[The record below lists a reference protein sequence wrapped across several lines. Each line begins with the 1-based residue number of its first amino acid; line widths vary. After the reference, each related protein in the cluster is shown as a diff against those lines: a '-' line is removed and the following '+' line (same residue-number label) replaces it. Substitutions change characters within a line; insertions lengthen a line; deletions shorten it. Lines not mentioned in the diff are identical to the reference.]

1 MKKKVLSVLL
11 SMTMVA
17 AILAGCGSSA
27 ADNAAPA
34 AEAAADAAEDAAATV
49 EEAADT
55 VEEAVDQAASATSG
69 GGRVAVAM
77 PTQSSER
84 WINDGANMKSQLEEL
99 GYEVDLQY
107 AEDDVQMQVSQ
118 IENMIA
124 SGANCLVIAAIDS
137 GALVNVEDQAKQ
149 AGIPIIAYDRL
160 LMDTDAVSY
169 YATFDN
175 KGVGTVI
182 GEYIKDNATKDGNKG
197 LDAVKAA
204 GLTMNVE
211 FLMGSPDDNN
221 ALMLYNGLMEV
232 LQPYLDDGTLVCKS
246 GRTSFDDT
254 CILRWSQETA
264 QQNMENYLTGF
275 YADEDIDIV
284 ASAFDGFAYG
294 AKAALEGAGYTE
306 ANWPLITGQD
316 AELMATKNIIAGW
329 QTMSIY
335 KDTRLLASK
344 CVTMVQAVLEGA
356 EPEINDTEQYN
367 NGKIVVPS
375 YLCTPVA
382 VDKDNYK
389 ELLIDGGYY
398 TEDQI
403 AE

>member
-1 MKKKVLSVLL
+1 MKKKMLGVLL
-11 SMTMVA
+11 SAVMVMGM
-17 AILAGCGSSA
+17 LSGCGSKADSA
-27 ADNAAPA
+27 SSDAGSTT
-34 AEAAADAAEDAAATV
+34 ADATTDDAV
-49 EEAADT
+49 D
-55 VEEAVDQAASATSG
+55 EAVDAVDDAVASTG
-69 GGRVAVAM
+69 KKVGVAM

-84 WINDGANMKSQLEEL
+84 WINDGANMKAQLEAL

-107 AEDDVQMQVSQ
+107 AEDDVQAQVSQ

-124 SGANCLVIAAIDS
+124 SGVDCLVIASVDS
-137 GALVNVEDQAKQ
+137 SALVNVEKSAKE

-175 KGVGTVI
+175 KGVGTAI
-182 GEYIKDNATKDGNKG
+182 GEYIETKMDLANASESYTI
-197 LDAVKAA
+197 
-204 GLTMNVE
+204 E
-211 FLMGSPDDNN
+211 FFMGSPDDNN
-221 ALMLYNGLMEV
+221 ALFLYNGLMEV
-232 LQPYLDDGTLVCKS
+232 LQPYLDNGTLVCKS

-264 QQNMENYLTGF
+264 QQNCENYLTGF
-275 YADEDIDIV
+275 YADEDLDIC
-284 ASAFDGFAYG
+284 ATAFDGFAYG
-294 AKAALEGAGYTE
+294 CKAALESAGYTE
-306 ANWPLITGQD
+306 ANWPLVTGQD
-316 AELMATKNIIAGW
+316 AELMATKNIIAGT

-335 KDTRLLASK
+335 KDTRLLAEK

-356 EPEINDTEQYN
+356 EPEINDTDQYN
-367 NGKIVVPS
+367 NGVITVSS

-389 ELLIDGGYY
+389 EVIVDGGYY
-398 TEDQI
+398 TEEQL

>member
-1 MKKKVLSVLL
+1 MKRKLL
-11 SMTMVA
+11 SAILCVAMVA
-17 AILAGCGSSA
+17 TMLVGCGSSVDTA
-27 ADNAAPA
+27 TEATT
-34 AEAAADAAEDAAATV
+34 EAATEATTEAAT
-49 EEAADT
+49 EAAT
-55 VEEAVDQAASATSG
+55 EATTTAAG
-69 GGRVAVAM
+69 GKVGVAM

-84 WINDGANMKSQLEEL
+84 WINDGANMKEQLEAL

-107 AEDDVQMQVSQ
+107 AEDDVQAQVSQ

-124 SGANCLVIAAIDS
+124 NGANCLVIAAIDS
-137 GALVNVEDQAKQ
+137 SALVNVEAQAKE

-175 KGVGTVI
+175 KGVGTAI
-182 GEYIKDNATKDGNKG
+182 GKYIEESKDLPTAQKNGESYTI
-197 LDAVKAA
+197 
-204 GLTMNVE
+204 E
-211 FLMGSPDDNN
+211 FFMGSPDDNN
-221 ALMLYNGLMEV
+221 AVFLYNGLMEV

-264 QQNMENYLTGF
+264 QQNCENYLTGF
-275 YADEDIDIV
+275 YADEKLDIC

-294 AKAALEGAGYTE
+294 CKAALEGAGYTLGDE
-306 ANWPLITGQD
+306 WPLITGQD
-316 AELMATKNIIAGW
+316 AELMATKNIIAGS

-335 KDTRLLASK
+335 KDTRLLAEK
-344 CVTMVQAVLEGA
+344 CVKMVQAVLEGG
-356 EPEINDTEQYN
+356 EPEINDTEQYD

-389 ELLIDGGYY
+389 EVIIDGGYY
-398 TEDQI
+398 TEEQL